1 MLTLNNPRD
10 YDMCV
15 AIDVSKKSF
24 SVTYGHDLIPR
35 RSFKMP
41 ADPGELCNFFQKRFP
56 QKRCLFVYEAG
67 PTGYGL
73 FDTVSSRHQRCMIV
87 HPAAV
92 KKAPNDRVKNDP
104 IDSRKLYDQTTGGQ
118 LHGIRVPSDPYR
130 QLRHLATTRQQYAED
145 AQRAK
150 QRIKS
155 LLLFEN
161 IQLPIEIESGKH
173 WSRRYRQSLR
183 EIETKN
189 ETLRFKLDSHLD
201 DLEHSCQKILKVH
214 KQLLSFY
221 GQQEEIRQQIGYLRS
236 IPGFGF
242 VVSSYLLSRVGDP
255 KMLRSVRELGAFVGV
270 VPSEHSSGERTHK
283 GRITHMGDKTLRWLL
298 VQASW
303 IAIRKDQELR
313 MFYDRIR
320 SKNSPK
326 SGPKIAIVAVARKLA
341 YRAHRVLK
349 EQRTYQIH

>member
-1 MLTLNNPRD
+1 MLTLNHPRD

-24 SVTYGHDLIPR
+24 SVTYGHDLMPQ

-41 ADPGELCNFFQKRFP
+41 ADPRELCNFFQKRFP

-73 FDTVSSRHQRCMIV
+73 HDVVLSRHQRCMIV

-118 LHGIRVPSDPYR
+118 IQGIRVPDDLYR
-130 QLRHLATTRQQYAED
+130 QLRHLATTRQQYAQD
-145 AQRAK
+145 ARKVK

-161 IQLPIEIESGKH
+161 IQLPVEVETGKH
-173 WSRRYRQSLR
+173 WSKRYRQALR

-189 ETLRFKLDSHLD
+189 ETIRFKLDSYLD
-201 DLEHSCQKILKVH
+201 DLEHSGQKILKIH
-214 KQLLSFY
+214 KQLRLFY
-221 GQQEEIRQQIGYLRS
+221 CQHAEIHKQISYLRS

-242 VVSSYLLSRVGDP
+242 VVSAYLLSRVGDP
-255 KMLRSVRELGAFVGV
+255 SMLRSVRELGAFVGV
-270 VPSEHSSGERTHK
+270 VPSEYSSGEKTQR
-283 GRITHMGDKTLRWLL
+283 GGITHMGDQTLRWLL
-298 VQASW
+298 VEASW
-303 IAIRKDQELR
+303 VAIRKDRELR

-349 EQRTYQIH
+349 EQRIYQIR

>member
-1 MLTLNNPRD
+1 MLTPNHLRD
-10 YDMCV
+10 FDMFIAV
-15 AIDVSKKSF
+15 DTSKKSY
-24 SVTYGHDLIPR
+24 SVTYGHGPTPQ

-41 ADPGELCNFFQKRFP
+41 ADSGELCHFFQKRFP

-73 FDTVSSRHQRCMIV
+73 HDSVLNQQQQCMIV

-104 IDSRKLYDQTTGGQ
+104 IDSRKLYNQTTGGQ
-118 LHGIRVPSDPYR
+118 LQGIRVPSDPYR
-130 QLRHLATTRQQYAED
+130 QLRHLVTTRQQYAED

-161 IQLPIEIESGKH
+161 IQLPIEIESAKH
-173 WSRRYRQSLR
+173 WSRRYRRSLR

-214 KQLLSFY
+214 KQLQVFY
-221 GQQEEIRQQIGYLRS
+221 RQNEEIDKQIKYLRS

-255 KMLRSVRELGAFVGV
+255 QQLRSVRELGAFAGV
-270 VPSEHSSGERTHK
+270 VPSEYSSGERTHK
-283 GRITHMGDKTLRWLL
+283 GGITHMGDKTLRWLL

-303 IAIRKDQELR
+303 VAIRKDRELK